1 MKLYLSSYK
10 IGDEG
15 QKLAE
20 MVSGE
25 KRIALISNA
34 LDCYSDLERR
44 KKSEQEEIDELTS
57 LGLKPELVD
66 LREYFGK
73 KDELQS
79 KLESFNAVWVRG
91 GNVFVLR
98 VAMDK
103 SGFDEIIQEK
113 VKDKNFVYAGYSAGP
128 CLLSKSLKGFEIVD
142 DINALQDAYPGES
155 IIWDGLGLIDFVFVP
170 HYKSDHP
177 ESPSIDKEVEFLEK
191 NDIKFKTFSDGEVY
205 ISEIK

>member
-15 QKLAE
+15 QKLAR

-44 KKSEQEEIDELTS
+44 KKSEQDEIEALIQ
-57 LGLKPELVD
+57 LGLKPDLMD

-73 KDELQS
+73 QEELRE
-79 KLESFNAVWVRG
+79 KLNNFNAVWVRG

-98 VAMDK
+98 VAMNK
-103 SGFDEIIQEK
+103 SGFDEIF
-113 VKDKNFVYAGYSAGP
+113 KDKAKDKDFVYAGYSAGP

-142 DINALQDAYPGES
+142 STDALQDAYPGEDL
-155 IIWDGLGLIDFVFVP
+155 IWDGLGLINFVFVP

-177 ESPSIDKEVEFLEK
+177 ESPLIEKEVEYLK
-191 NDIKFKTFSDGEVY
+191 KHNIKFKTFSDGEVY
-205 ISEIK
+205 ISEI